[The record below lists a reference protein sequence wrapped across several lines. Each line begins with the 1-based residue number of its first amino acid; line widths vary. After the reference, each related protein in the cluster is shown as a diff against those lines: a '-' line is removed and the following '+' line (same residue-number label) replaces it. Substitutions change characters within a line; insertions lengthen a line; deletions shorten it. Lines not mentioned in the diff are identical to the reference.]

1 MLSLPGSNR
10 PADRPVKVLVV
21 DDSDVI
27 LHALRTFFEDYNF
40 EVTTCVDG
48 LEGLQK
54 AVEIKPDLIFLDLM
68 MPNFDG
74 LKMLQVKKVLAEIR
88 DIPVIVISANTDKRN
103 VLAAIEAGAN
113 KVISKPMQR
122 DIIIKYVNEAL
133 GKSLIPKDDEMP
145 EKQNAP
151 SQSEIQAQLRRYFLN
166 SFPQMKS
173 GLEKALQQRDATTL
187 KNIIHEMKGAG
198 GTMGFPLLTELSK
211 EVEEKKMQTATEW
224 MFAQFKCEQIILAV
238 KKMEDEMNARR

>member
-1 MLSLPGSNR
+1 MLSLPGSKA
-10 PADRPVKVLVV
+10 PADRMVKVLVV

-40 EVTTCVDG
+40 EVTTCIDG

-54 AVEIKPDLIFLDLM
+54 AVEIKPDIIFLDLM

-133 GKSLIPKDDEMP
+133 GKSLLPEDEEN
-145 EKQNAP
+145 EKPNAP

-173 GLEKALQQRDATTL
+173 NLEKALQQRDSTLL

-211 EVEEKKMQTATEW
+211 EIEEKKMQTATEW

-238 KKMEDEMNARR
+238 KRMEDEINARK